1 MATERTRRIFIS
13 DIHLSSEQAC
23 RPENS
28 QPLSWFRPER
38 DGDRLLNFL
47 DNSIIQKSADIKDV
61 VLLGDIFN
69 SWVWPADQAPPDYD
83 RIFESN
89 PLVLQKLLEI
99 MASGINL
106 FFLHGNH
113 DFDLSSDKVQAA
125 VPGIQPVTCYRSGLI
140 FAEHGHQYDI
150 YNKPDYF
157 CDPAFGRPI
166 GYFITR
172 LMTSAGQVQFN
183 LLDLPGVIDDILE
196 AALSSQTIFAS
207 IIEALAERAG
217 MTGDDEVLLPGD
229 NRISIN
235 QLKERYQKLG
245 EVYNLSELISDL
257 YERRYLHGP
266 ADRLCQQHDYRV
278 VVFGHTHNA
287 LIDKDFFL
295 VKDRIYA
302 NTGCFCKNNAYCVE
316 IDKSTVPGQPIVV
329 RLNKVKSNGELEEV
343 RTERI
348 DGAGSESRN
357 RKKKQAPK
365 TKPPRR
371 K

>member
-1 MATERTRRIFIS
+1 MPTERTRRIFIS
-13 DIHLSSEQAC
+13 DIHLSSEQAY

-28 QPLSWFRPER
+28 QPLSWFLPER
-38 DGDRLLNFL
+38 DGERLLNFL
-47 DNSIIQKSADIKDV
+47 EASIILNGADIKDV

-69 SWVWPADQAPPDYD
+69 SWVWPADQAPPGYD

-89 PLVLQKLLEI
+89 PLVLEKLAKI
-99 MASGINL
+99 IAGGINL
-106 FFLHGNH
+106 FFINGNH
-113 DFDLSSDKVQAA
+113 DFDLSPDQLQAA
-125 VPGIQPVTCYRSGLI
+125 IPGIQPVQCYRSGLM

-150 YNKPDYF
+150 YNKPDF
-157 CDPAFGRPI
+157 ICDPAHGRPI

-196 AALSSQTIFAS
+196 AALTSQTIFAS

-217 MTGDDEVLLPGD
+217 MKGEDEVLLPGGD
-229 NRISIN
+229 RISIN

-245 EVYNLSELISDL
+245 EIYNLSELISDL

-266 ADRLCQQHDYRV
+266 ADRLCQKNDYHV

-302 NTGCFCKNNAYCVE
+302 NSGCFCKENAYCVE
-316 IDKSTVPGQPIVV
+316 IDKVNDSKKPIKV
-329 RLNKVKSNGELEEV
+329 RLNQVESHGGMSLIEEQEV
-343 RTERI
+343 RVE
-348 DGAGSESRN
+348 E
-357 RKKKQAPK
+357 KKKRMASSITRRPK
-365 TKPPRR
+365 RR
-371 K
+371 RR

>member
-1 MATERTRRIFIS
+1 MAAERTRRIFIS
-13 DIHLSSEQAC
+13 DIHLSSEEAY

-28 QPLSWFRPER
+28 QPLSWFLPER

-47 DNSIIQKSADIKDV
+47 ETSIIQNGADIKDV

-69 SWVWPADQAPPDYD
+69 SWVWPADQVPPGYD

-89 PLVLQKLLEI
+89 PLVLEKFI
-99 MASGINL
+99 KIIASGINL
-106 FFLHGNH
+106 FFINGNH
-113 DFDLSSDKVQAA
+113 DFDLSPDKVQAA
-125 VPGIQPVTCYRSGLI
+125 IPGIQPVQCYRSGLM

-150 YNKPDYF
+150 YNKPDF
-157 CDPAFGRPI
+157 ICDPAYGCPI

-196 AALSSQTIFAS
+196 AALTSQTIFAS

-217 MTGDDEVLLPGD
+217 MNGEDEVPLPGGD
-229 NRISIN
+229 RISIN

-245 EVYNLSELISDL
+245 EIYNLSELISDL

-266 ADRLCQQHDYRV
+266 ADRLCQKSDYHV

-302 NTGCFCKNNAYCVE
+302 NSGCFCKENAYCVE
-316 IDKSTVPGQPIVV
+316 IDKANDPKKPIKV
-329 RLNKVKSNGELEEV
+329 RLNQVEAHGGMSLIDEQEV
-343 RTERI
+343 RV
-348 DGAGSESRN
+348 SE
-357 RKKKQAPK
+357 KKKKK
-365 TKPPRR
+365 TSSIPRR
-371 K
+371 PKRRRK

>member
-1 MATERTRRIFIS
+1 
-13 DIHLSSEQAC
+13 
-23 RPENS
+23 
-28 QPLSWFRPER
+28 
-38 DGDRLLNFL
+38 LNFL
-47 DNSIIQKSADIKDV
+47 DNSIIQKSADIKDI

-196 AALSSQTIFAS
+196 AALTSQTIFAS

-229 NRISIN
+229 KRISIN
-235 QLKERYQKLG
+235 QLKDRYQKLG

-266 ADRLCQQHDYRV
+266 ADRLCQQHDYHV

-302 NTGCFCKNNAYCVE
+302 NTGCFCKDKAYCVE
-316 IDKSTVPGQPIVV
+316 IDKGTDPKKPIKVSLNQVESDGGMNLIEAQEIKVPE
-329 RLNKVKSNGELEEV
+329 RLEKMVSQK
-343 RTERI
+343 
-348 DGAGSESRN
+348 
-357 RKKKQAPK
+357 
-365 TKPPRR
+365 PRR
-371 K
+371 PRRRRQ